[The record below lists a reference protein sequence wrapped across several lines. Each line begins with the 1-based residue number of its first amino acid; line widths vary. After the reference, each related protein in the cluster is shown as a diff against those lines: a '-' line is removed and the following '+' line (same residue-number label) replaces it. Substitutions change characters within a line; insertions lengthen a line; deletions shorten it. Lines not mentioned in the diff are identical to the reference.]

1 MRTTLAI
8 DDEVFES
15 VQEYAREHE
24 FSLGKAVSELVRRGL
39 AVECP
44 IVMKGDLA
52 VLSPGPEAPM
62 VTGQDV
68 ARLETEVR

>member
-15 VQEYAREHE
+15 VQEYAQAHK

-39 AVECP
+39 AAECP
-44 IVMKGDLA
+44 IVMKGELA
-52 VLSPGPEAPM
+52 VLSPGPDAPA
-62 VTGQDV
+62 VTDQDV
-68 ARLETEVR
+68 ARLEAEVR